1 MTECD
6 FCKRDVE
13 VYGVVF
19 RDLKLPLKLCRDCK
33 NPDGG
38 SWFA

>member
-1 MTECD
+1 MRKCD
-6 FCKRDVE
+6 FCCEEKIL
-13 VYGVVF
+13 YGVVF
-19 RDLKLPLKLCRDCK
+19 KDLDLPLKLCRDCK